1 MRLFRPAAERGH
13 SAIGWLDSWHSFS
26 FSDYHDEA
34 WMGFRALRVINDDV
48 IAPGQG
54 FPTHPHRDM
63 EILTWVLEGRL
74 EHRDS
79 TGGGGIV
86 GHGEVQG
93 MTAGRGIRHS
103 EFNASATA
111 PLRLLQIWIEPTR
124 RGETPRYAQAV
135 VPAAERSGR
144 WAVVAAGPGRA
155 SALPI
160 LADAVML
167 VAALEPGQ
175 HLTHAI
181 PAGRHA
187 WVQVARGEVV
197 VDGRTMLQ
205 GDGLAVSE
213 EAGLAFTATTA
224 CEVLLFDLA

>member
-13 SAIGWLDSWHSFS
+13 AAIGWLDSRHSFS

-48 IAPGQG
+48 IQPGQG

-63 EILTWVLEGRL
+63 EILTWVLDGAL

-86 GHGEVQG
+86 RHGEVQG
-93 MTAGRGIRHS
+93 MTAGTGIRHS
-103 EFNASATA
+103 EFNPSASE
-111 PLRLLQIWIEPTR
+111 PVRLLQIWLQPDR
-124 RGETPRYAQAV
+124 AGETPRYAQAV
-135 VPAAERSGR
+135 VPKAERTGG

-160 LADAVML
+160 RADAAML

-175 HLTHAI
+175 KLAHAI

-187 WVQVARGEVV
+187 WVQIARGEVE
-197 VDGRTMLQ
+197 VDGRVMVE
-205 GDGLAVSE
+205 GDGLAVSD
-213 EAGLAFTATTA
+213 EAGLAFTARTA
-224 CEVLLFDLA
+224 CEILLFDLA